1 MDAID
6 PIEAELSGAGRLDV
20 YHGAN
25 ALWVCL
31 VKLANLFPT
40 SGEEHEQIAAMIRRF
55 TRAQAAAILAEPGV
69 DALIGLDP
77 PLESVLAEK
86 RERLG
91 QSSATAELNRLRAR
105 RERDPKAA
113 IAALFE
119 ILQRIR
125 DKREHGFKTT
135 KADHETMSYFAPSM
149 RLFKGSAPPLSC
161 YSEPM
166 VTRCARKTGQPPA
179 HVRRASHADMC
190 VNPRSM
196 QWTTVSAH
204 RIGNPLHVNL

>member
-125 DKREHGFKTT
+125 DKREHGFKTPSGPRDNVILRAFNAIVQGVCT
-135 KADHETMSYFAPSM
+135 TAILLLRADGDSM
-149 RLFKGSAPPLSC
+149 RTQDGAT
-161 YSEPM
+161 
-166 VTRCARKTGQPPA
+166 TRT
-179 HVRRASHADMC
+179 RAQS
-190 VNPRSM
+190 
-196 QWTTVSAH
+196 
-204 RIGNPLHVNL
+204 